1 MSMQRCGEDEV
12 LTSIEEGEDINLILI
27 KRDAQSPQI
36 SKILNYA
43 FNHGLLLSLFK
54 FFVYENTFY
63 IQLKVQDI

>member
-43 FNHGLLLSLFK
+43 EELA
-54 FFVYENTFY
+54 
-63 IQLKVQDI
+63 IKVIYG